1 MFSERPL
8 RRISCVHPIFR
19 RPGAGKEPLRSDPS
33 RAGMPV
39 SHFSQVT
46 DMPSLFDPLQLGA
59 VSMANRIVMAPLTRN
74 RSQGLLP
81 GPLAV
86 EYYRQRASAGLI
98 ISEGAQISPEGQ
110 GYLDTPGIYSPE
122 QIAAWKRVT
131 DAVHEAGGKIAV
143 QLWHVGRISH
153 AEFQPGGAKPLS
165 STDRQA
171 NSKTFTKAGFVDVA
185 APRALKTEELPGIVQ
200 AYVHAARSAMEAGF
214 DAVEVHGANGYL
226 LDQFLRDSV
235 NDRRDAYGGS
245 IENRAR
251 LLLEVMQAIVAAIG
265 ADRTGLRLSP
275 VTPVNDA
282 GQDSDAQ
289 ALFNYV
295 AEQLSP
301 LKLAFLHVIEGQTGG
316 PRDVAPFDY
325 AALRERFKGPYIAN
339 NGYTRDMA
347 LAAVADGHAD
357 AVAFGRS
364 FISNPDLVRRLRLNA
379 PLQKANSA
387 TMYGGGAEG
396 YTDYPALAD

>member
-1 MFSERPL
+1 ML
-8 RRISCVHPIFR
+8 RRRVGLAKLVRILTFHCF
-19 RPGAGKEPLRSDPS
+19 A
-33 RAGMPV
+33 
-39 SHFSQVT
+39 
-46 DMPSLFDPLQLGA
+46 MPSLFDPLQLGA
-59 VSMANRIVMAPLTRN
+59 LTLSNRIVMAPLTRN
-74 RSQGLLP
+74 RSRGLLP

-86 EYYRQRASAGLI
+86 DYYRQRASAGLI
-98 ISEGAQISPEGQ
+98 ISEGAQINPEGQ

-122 QIAAWKRVT
+122 QVEAWKRVT

-153 AEFQPGGAKPLS
+153 TELLPAGQAPVS
-165 STDRQA
+165 STARQA
-171 NSKTFTKAGFVDVA
+171 QSKTFTSAGFVDVS
-185 APRALKTEELPGIVQ
+185 APRALATDELPGLVQ
-200 AYVHAARSAMEAGF
+200 AYVHAARSAMAAGF

-226 LDQFLRDSV
+226 LDQFLRDSI
-235 NDRRDAYGGS
+235 NDRHDAYGGA

-251 LLLEVMQAIVAAIG
+251 LLLEVMRAIAAAIG

-295 AEQLSP
+295 VEQLAP

-316 PRDVAPFDY
+316 PRDIAPFDY
-325 AALRERFKGPYIAN
+325 AALRQRFDGPYIAN
-339 NGYTRDMA
+339 NGYTREMA
-347 LAAVADGHAD
+347 IEAVAQGRAD

>member
-1 MFSERPL
+1 
-8 RRISCVHPIFR
+8 
-19 RPGAGKEPLRSDPS
+19 
-33 RAGMPV
+33 MPN
-39 SHFSQVT
+39 
-46 DMPSLFDPLQLGA
+46 LFDPVQFGA
-59 VSMANRIVMAPLTRN
+59 VSLANRIVMAPLTRN
-74 RSQGLLP
+74 RSRGLLP
-81 GPLAV
+81 GPLAI

-110 GYLDTPGIYSPE
+110 GYLDTPGIYSNE
-122 QIAAWKRVT
+122 QIAAWKPVT

-153 AEFQPGGAKPLS
+153 TDFQPGGAQPLS
-165 STDRQA
+165 STDRPA
-171 NSKTFTKAGFVDVA
+171 KGKTFTKDGFVDVT
-185 APRALKTEELPGIVQ
+185 APRALALEELPGIVQ
-200 AYVHAARSAMEAGF
+200 TYAHAAKAAMAAGF

-235 NDRRDAYGGS
+235 NDRTDAYGGS

-251 LLLEVMQAIVAAIG
+251 LLLEVMRAIVDAIG

-289 ALFNYV
+289 ALFNHV
-295 AEQLSP
+295 AEQLAP
-301 LKLAFLHVIEGQTGG
+301 MKLAFLHVIEGQTGG

-339 NGYTRDMA
+339 NGYTREMA
-347 LAAVADGHAD
+347 LAAVAEGRAD

-379 PLQKANSA
+379 PLEKANSA
-387 TMYGGGAEG
+387 TFYGGGAEG
-396 YTDYPALAD
+396 YTDYPTLAD